1 MPGRGRASKAE
12 RGTLKTAP
20 VTREASAAL
29 AKTGFSVMRKKIKS
43 AWQQAFS
50 KRLTHPRFQ
59 GTGWENLYATLSR
72 ATTTNA
78 RGGAPFW
85 VGVELT
91 NPSYGLGY
99 VGVLCADI
107 TSEVLHT
114 RELQDHT
121 RALDAIRNQWPDGQ
135 LRFLKD
141 IHDLKDAARR
151 SCVFGAVVDAASTAA
166 LSLAESLAKAITI
179 GNERTV
185 LRILSVIT
193 APSSRRGSSRAGQ
206 LPPPPVPFDVL
217 LRSRTT
223 EPWFEH
229 RDLAVMC
236 AVQKAGLIGI
246 NFNDVCQIFMECKQ
260 TGDRCDYWVSRR
272 PRPVGAKVFGVARGP
287 GRAERAAKKAMRE
300 IAASFPV
307 SQITSGIIDITGDV
321 RLKETRVIM
330 ETIRAACRDEAPFV
344 LGFDARGKGPL
355 LKIGFIAVT
364 GGPEVSVDDESPLLE

>member
-1 MPGRGRASKAE
+1 
-12 RGTLKTAP
+12 
-20 VTREASAAL
+20 
-29 AKTGFSVMRKKIKS
+29 MRKNTKS

-72 ATTTNA
+72 ATTTTA
-78 RGGAPFW
+78 RCGAPFW
-85 VGVELT
+85 VGMELT
-91 NPSYGLGY
+91 NPSYGMGY

-107 TSEVLHT
+107 TGEVLCT
-114 RELQDHT
+114 SELQEHT
-121 RALDAIRNQWPDGQ
+121 RALEAMRNRWPDGQ

-141 IHDLKDAARR
+141 VDDLKGAARR
-151 SCVFGAVVDAASTAA
+151 SCVFAAVVDAASAA
-166 LSLAESLAKAITI
+166 AFPLAESLAKAITI

-185 LRILSVIT
+185 LRVLTVIT
-193 APSSRRGSSRAGQ
+193 SPSSRRGAGR

-236 AVQKAGLIGI
+236 AVQKAGLIGVD
-246 NFNDVCQIFMECKQ
+246 FNDVCQVFMEYKQ
-260 TGDRCDYWVSRR
+260 TGDHCDHWVSKR
-272 PRPVGAKVFGVARGP
+272 PRPVGAKALGVARGP
-287 GRAERAAKKAMRE
+287 GRAERAAKKTMRE

-307 SQITSGIIDITGDV
+307 SQITDGIIDIAGDV

-330 ETIRAACRDEAPFV
+330 ETIRAACPDETQFV

-355 LKIGFIAVT
+355 LKIGFIAIT
-364 GGPEVSVDDESPLLE
+364 GGSRGHGG